1 MRAFLL
7 ITFCLFIQAC
17 SKRSVDPEFD
27 CGLDENQL
35 GDFVVVPD
43 GKLVDAGI
51 GVSPSG
57 GAPTLRDIPS
67 FLMQINEVTNLEFDR
82 FVSETGYLTDAERSA
97 SSGRLDSGSAV
108 FVSPMAKPG
117 DGSTKVN
124 ESRDAG
130 WTLSK
135 EATWRTPEGAGSSV
149 EGRALNP
156 VVHVSLND
164 ARAYAEWADA
174 RLPSELEWQHA
185 ASLGLFD
192 QEDDTSGAYSSDG
205 KPRANTW
212 QGVFPLL
219 NTTEDGFRDH
229 APVGCFDENEIGVY
243 DIIGNVWEWTET
255 PVDSKSFVIK
265 GGSFLCADNFCRR
278 YRPGA
283 RESQESDFST
293 NHIGIRLVRDL

>member
-17 SKRSVDPEFD
+17 SKSSVDPEFD

-35 GDFVVVPD
+35 GDFVVVPA

-67 FLMQINEVTNLEFDR
+67 FLMQVNEVTNLEFDR

-97 SSGRLDSGSAV
+97 SSVRLDAGSAV

-117 DGSTKVN
+117 DGSTMTK
-124 ESRDAG
+124 ESDDAG

-149 EGRALNP
+149 EGRGLNL
-156 VVHVSLND
+156 SL
-164 ARAYAEWADA
+164 
-174 RLPSELEWQHA
+174 
-185 ASLGLFD
+185 
-192 QEDDTSGAYSSDG
+192 
-205 KPRANTW
+205 
-212 QGVFPLL
+212 
-219 NTTEDGFRDH
+219 
-229 APVGCFDENEIGVY
+229 I
-243 DIIGNVWEWTET
+243 
-255 PVDSKSFVIK
+255 
-265 GGSFLCADNFCRR
+265 
-278 YRPGA
+278 
-283 RESQESDFST
+283 
-293 NHIGIRLVRDL
+293 HI